1 MRTLNAF
8 CLSACLLLAPF
19 SGCAAPRPAPAVP
32 SPSVALSAAPEL
44 PQISSPSAAPELPE
58 NSPLPSSPAGSILPE
73 SLPSPAPSAAPP
85 VTADPSA
92 LAPSTRMTY
101 EELVG
106 DNGDY
111 DPPADPPPAGTYS
124 IEIDLTN
131 RVLSVLDAG
140 GAPVRQM
147 LCTTGRWDTPTPKGE
162 FTMGK
167 QRERFGYFEK
177 FECYAQYWS
186 QIDGDI
192 FIHSVLYREKD
203 ADTLIR
209 SSYRNLGRSSSHG
222 CVRLTVPDAR
232 WIYENV
238 APGSSVRIVKK
249 ERDKALVQALS
260 LPKAPS

>member
-1 MRTLNAF
+1 MRYA
-8 CLSACLLLAPF
+8 
-19 SGCAAPRPAPAVP
+19 
-32 SPSVALSAAPEL
+32 
-44 PQISSPSAAPELPE
+44 
-58 NSPLPSSPAGSILPE
+58 
-73 SLPSPAPSAAPP
+73 
-85 VTADPSA
+85 
-92 LAPSTRMTY
+92 
-101 EELVG
+101 ELVG

-111 DPPADPPPAGTYS
+111 SKVSSWPPAGTYS

-131 RVLSVLDAG
+131 RVMTVFDSAG
-140 GAPVRQM
+140 TPVRQM
-147 LCTTGRWDTPTPKGE
+147 LCTIGRWDTPTPQGT
-162 FTMGK
+162 FLMGG

-209 SSYRNLGRSSSHG
+209 SSYRNLGRASSHG

-238 APGSSVRIVKK
+238 APGSQVTILKK
-249 ERDKALVQALS
+249 DKDKALVKSLR
-260 LPKAPS
+260 LPKAP

>member
-1 MRTLNAF
+1 
-8 CLSACLLLAPF
+8 
-19 SGCAAPRPAPAVP
+19 
-32 SPSVALSAAPEL
+32 
-44 PQISSPSAAPELPE
+44 
-58 NSPLPSSPAGSILPE
+58 
-73 SLPSPAPSAAPP
+73 
-85 VTADPSA
+85 
-92 LAPSTRMTY
+92 MTY

-131 RVLSVLDAG
+131 RVLSVLDES

-147 LCTTGRWDTPTPKGE
+147 LCTTGRWDTPTPRGE
-162 FTMGK
+162 FTMGT

-177 FECYAQYWS
+177 FDCYAQYWS

-209 SSYRNLGRSSSHG
+209 SSYRNLGKSSSHG

-249 ERDKALVQALS
+249 ERDKALVKALS